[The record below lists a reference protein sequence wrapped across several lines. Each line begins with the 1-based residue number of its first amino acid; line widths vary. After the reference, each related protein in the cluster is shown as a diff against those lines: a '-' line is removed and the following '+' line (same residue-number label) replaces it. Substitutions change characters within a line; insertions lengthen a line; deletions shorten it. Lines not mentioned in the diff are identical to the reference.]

1 MKRRTTYILK
11 SVMVLLLVLFACQKE
26 VEIDIP
32 GYEEKVVFDGRIE
45 TGFPPFLLISK
56 TNDIYAS
63 TDLSS
68 ILSSFQS
75 GAQVQMIVGA
85 DTVMLDEICSDNLPP
100 GTEEPFAAFFG
111 VDVADLAFLNICLY
125 TTLNPSFTG
134 QVGKTYVLNITFE
147 GKTYSATTSIVPP
160 VELDSVYWKEDPNT
174 VNNGFCWARLTDPAG
189 VYNAYFW
196 ESRRIHLNAEG
207 EPTDP
212 QFVPTFSPATD
223 DTFFDGLSFEF
234 GYENPHN
241 FNEETPAEER
251 GFYQLGDTAVIKFSS
266 LDQQAYDF
274 LEKKYIQLQSGGS
287 PFASPIN
294 IPSQFSNGG
303 LGSWIGY
310 SSTLDT
316 LYCNF

>member
-1 MKRRTTYILK
+1 MRKVYKHIVGVVISCILF
-11 SVMVLLLVLFACQKE
+11 SACQKE

-56 TNDIYAS
+56 TNDIYAP
-63 TDLSS
+63 TDLNS
-68 ILSSFQS
+68 ILQSFQS
-75 GAQVQMIVGA
+75 GAFVQMIVDG
-85 DTVMLDEICSDNLPP
+85 DTVVLDEICSNNLPA
-100 GTEEPFAAFFG
+100 GTEGPFAAFFG
-111 VDVADLAFLNICLY
+111 VEVADLPFIDICLY
-125 TTLNPSFTG
+125 STFDSNFFG
-134 QVGKTYVLNITFE
+134 QVGKTYTLNIAFQGE
-147 GKTYSATTSIVPP
+147 AFSATTSIVPP
-160 VELDSVYWKEDPNT
+160 VYLDSVYWQEDPNT
-174 VNNGFCWARLTDPAG
+174 PNNGFCWARLSDPAG
-189 VYNAYFW
+189 TPNAYFW
-196 ESRRIHLNAEG
+196 ESRRIHLNALG
-207 EPTDP
+207 EPTDL
-212 QFVPTFSPATD
+212 QFVPTFSPVTD

-241 FNEETPAEER
+241 FNPETPAEER

-294 IPSQFSNGG
+294 VPSQFNNGA

-310 SSTLDT
+310 STTFDT
-316 LYCNF
+316 LFCKL